1 MNTGEWALVAFTIC
15 AQMSVGAF
23 VVLGVVHWF
32 AAGRAGLEEADRL
45 ADRALLAIG
54 PTLLLGMAASLLHLG
69 DPFNGYRAVANLGSS
84 WLSREIVSGSL
95 FAAAAVGFTFVQW
108 RKLATA
114 RVRMLL
120 GATTAAVGLALVYSM
135 GRVYLLR
142 TVPVW
147 NTVATPVMFFVTT
160 FLLGSLAIGAAYV
173 ASYRYLERKDP
184 DRQAVQSALLRGAL
198 RWIAIVAI
206 LLLGIEFVVVPM
218 RVAYLASGGPA
229 ASQSATMFV
238 GPFQLLVVVRLA
250 LVFAGAAV
258 LGLFVYQNASSPGRE
273 RVMGT
278 LTYAAFVLVL
288 VGEVVGRF
296 LFYATYARV
305 GV

>member
-32 AAGRAGLEEADRL
+32 AAGRAGLAEADRL
-45 ADRALLAIG
+45 ADRALLAIA
-54 PTLLLGMAASLLHLG
+54 PTLMLGMAASLLHLG

-84 WLSREIVSGSL
+84 WLSREIVSGTL

-108 RKLATA
+108 RKLGTA
-114 RVRMLL
+114 RIRMLL
-120 GATTAAVGLALVYSM
+120 GVTAAAVGLALVYSM

-160 FLLGSLAIGAAYV
+160 FLLGSLALAAAYV
-173 ASYRYLERKDP
+173 ASYRHLQRQDP
-184 DRQAVQSALLRGAL
+184 GSQAVQSALLRGAL

-206 LLLGIEFVVVPM
+206 LLLGIEFVVLPM
-218 RVAYLASGGPA
+218 RVAYLAAGATA
-229 ASQSATMFV
+229 ASQSAALFV
-238 GPFQLLVVVRLA
+238 GQYQVLVVLRLA
-250 LVFAGAAV
+250 LVFAGAAI

-273 RVMGT
+273 RVTGN
-278 LTYAAFVLVL
+278 LTYTAFALVL
-288 VGEVVGRF
+288 AGELVGRF